1 MRPLRVMFCVG
12 AIIGMIGAPA
22 SAALVDSI
30 SLGDDLGGG
39 WLIVTFQFAGPIPGV
54 IVGTSATQ
62 TGSVTVPGFFSFSV
76 AGDTYVAPWNLTN
89 LADDWIIRAD
99 FDLSPILTLFDDNSL
114 PSTPNGASGRL
125 GAVRISGPL
134 DIGSSEYAPWADG
147 RNLGDEYE
155 CE

>member
-22 SAALVDSI
+22 SATLVDSI

-39 WLIVTFQFAGPIPGV
+39 PLIVTFQFAGPIPGT
-54 IVGTSATQ
+54 IIGTTATQ

-99 FDLSPILTLFDDNSL
+99 FDLSAILTLFDDNSL

-125 GAVRISGPL
+125 GAVRIGGPV
-134 DIGSSEYAPWADG
+134 DIGSAESPWWVEDPPW
-147 RNLGDEYE
+147 RTNIT
-155 CE
+155 